1 VAPAVTNCSGTP
13 APTFC
18 RDAKAVD
25 EIAADVLVND
35 GPDTVQGGSGNDIV
49 NATEGAKDVIDCGK
63 RPGQGPVRRG
73 PRQGQKLR
81 GQELAL
87 KTRTKP
93 KANQAGR
100 GTLKSRSFRA
110 PAYREFRVAI
120 SGLQLD

>member
-1 VAPAVTNCSGTP
+1 VTNCSGTP

-49 NATEGAKDVIDCGK
+49 NATEGAKDRIDCGK

-87 KTRTKP
+87 KT
-93 KANQAGR
+93 
-100 GTLKSRSFRA
+100 
-110 PAYREFRVAI
+110 
-120 SGLQLD
+120 LDA